1 MKNFVDKIQQF
12 YFFQVIFQRIRKV
25 IINVIVFAFIFV
37 VQFGPIVFV
46 AKNDFSN
53 FSLEFKNRRIF
64 FWHLHKLENSNVVFE
79 ISNIM
84 LKARNTIV

>member
-64 FWHLHKLENSNVVFE
+64 FGIYTNWKILTLFSKFQMSC
-79 ISNIM
+79 
-84 LKARNTIV
+84 